1 MRSGALVITLVML
14 FSAFTSVAQNA
25 KDREPNILESPDS
38 SNVYYLYGS
47 DGWGGVPKGWT
58 IQDRYLKKANE
69 SDLEQTVLHSR
80 TPAYRAMAYHALASK
95 SSNQKRNI
103 ILVPIFGYDRKQVG
117 SSRKMQLFDSFV

>member
-25 KDREPNILESPDS
+25 KNREPNILESPDS

-69 SDLEQTVLHSR
+69 SDLERQLCTQGLLHTELWHIMR
-80 TPAYRAMAYHALASK
+80 WRRREARDVTT
-95 SSNQKRNI
+95 
-103 ILVPIFGYDRKQVG
+103 
-117 SSRKMQLFDSFV
+117 SFLID